1 MPRWVKLP
9 RHFFMKYIPYIIAA
23 LVILVVTAVA
33 LRIISGED
41 SWDCENG
48 KWIKH
53 GNPSAEQP
61 MEICE

>member
-1 MPRWVKLP
+1 
-9 RHFFMKYIPYIIAA
+9 MKYIPYIIAA